1 MRMMVRLAFGLVSGM
16 CLLLAL
22 TNTGNAQQQPSVG
35 LKPSTGPAGSAF
47 TITWAGFYKCRIIN
61 FTWANTTLTSKT
73 APADSGSVGVNVP
86 TTAKPGS
93 YTVTATCTSQPETA
107 SGTFR
112 VPAIPTS
119 SAPPPPVTS
128 KPPVTTAPPKTAP
141 SVTPTS
147 APPSSSTTPSSEPP
161 PTTEPTPTSTTPPDG
176 VLVLDHPSIQPGDTL
191 SASGNGCEPGHA
203 VTLTSNG
210 DKVGATMADA
220 TGHFTSP
227 VEFTRIEAGTHTV
240 TADCGIKLTGAVEQ
254 VVTSSSGGHTGT
266 LVLLV
271 FFVLAGAA
279 AIRVP

>member
-1 MRMMVRLAFGLVSGM
+1 M
-16 CLLLAL
+16 
-22 TNTGNAQQQPSVG
+22 
-35 LKPSTGPAGSAF
+35 KPSSGPAGSAF
-47 TITWAGFYKCRIIN
+47 TIGWAGFYKCRIIN
-61 FTWANTTLTSKT
+61 FTWAGTLLTSKV

-86 TTAKPGS
+86 ATAKPGS

-112 VPAIPTS
+112 VPAIVTPTT
-119 SAPPPPVTS
+119 PPPPVTT
-128 KPPVTTAPPKTAP
+128 KPPVTTTPPKTTPTKP
-141 SVTPTS
+141 SVTTPTTTT
-147 APPSSSTTPSSEPP
+147 SSSSA
-161 PTTEPTPTSTTPPDG
+161 TPTSETPVTSETPTTTTTPADG

-191 SASGNGCEPGHA
+191 SATGNGCEPGHS

-210 DKVGATMADA
+210 DKVGSTVADA
-220 TGHFTSP
+220 TGHFKSP